1 MSEPIVV
8 TLEYPIEF
16 QNEEITEI
24 KLRRA
29 TGKDLKMLPGNPTTG
44 DTIKLA
50 ARLSGHLPV
59 VFDLMDGAD
68 ITAVLSEVG
77 NLLQSGQGTG
87 GKA

>member
-8 TLEYPIEF
+8 ALEYPIEF

-50 ARLSGHLPV
+50 ARLAGVLPV